1 MVSSLNNKLKKALVS
16 SFLAKNSAY
25 LVQVLSLA
33 ITARLFSPQD
43 FGVLATLALL
53 TQFFFVLGEG
63 GIGTALISANKVTKS
78 KRNCM
83 FTLSAIISLIFS
95 FLFFVAAPVLASY
108 FQVDYG
114 ASRHILTF
122 AIFFS
127 LLSMVPVSI
136 LRRELWFI
144 LLGKIEVAAEI
155 TSLLF
160 VILLWKLGFRL
171 EAIASRFLV
180 IGVIKFFVVVY
191 FTNTSS
197 LGMPRLTKDFRSIN
211 TFLRVSSYQFL
222 YSIVNY
228 MSRVGDNF
236 AVGRIFD
243 MSTLGYYEKA
253 YQLMRYP
260 MMLISI
266 SISPAIQSV
275 MARESSDLE
284 FFSSTYKNIERKLF
298 VIGSALGLLFFI
310 NSELLVLLMFGNDW
324 LFVSNILSVFSISIP
339 FLLLQGISGGFFQA
353 LNDTK
358 LLFYVGVFSLASNL
372 VAILIGIYL
381 GTVIYLSFCL
391 VLSFLVTYIVT
402 HLSLYFHLFKVRDSK
417 QSLRILMMLVVYF
430 ILFSIAYNFSGFFD
444 INNTEGLLAVLL
456 VDVIFAAIS
465 LIILK
470 NIIRNK

>member
-1 MVSSLNNKLKKALVS
+1 MNNILKKAIVS

-25 LVQVLSLA
+25 LIQVLSLA

-53 TQFFFVLGEG
+53 VQFFFVLGEG

-78 KRNCM
+78 KRDCM
-83 FTLSAIISLIFS
+83 FTLSAIISLIFC
-95 FLFFVAAPVLASY
+95 FLFFIATPILASY

-127 LLSMVPVSI
+127 LLSMVPVAI

-155 TSLLF
+155 ISLLS

-180 IGVIKFFVVVY
+180 IGVIKFFVVIY
-191 FTNTSS
+191 FTSASS
-197 LGMPRLTKDFRSIN
+197 LGMPHLTKDFRSLN

-228 MSRVGDNF
+228 ISRVGDNF

-243 MSTLGYYEKA
+243 MSTLGFYEKA

-266 SISPAIQSV
+266 SVSPAIQSV
-275 MARESSDLE
+275 MARERSDLE
-284 FFSSTYKNIERKLF
+284 SFSSTYENIERKLF
-298 VIGSALGLLFFI
+298 VLGSALGLLFFI
-310 NSELLVLLMFGNDW
+310 NSELLVLLMFGSDW
-324 LFVSNILSVFSISIP
+324 LYVSNILSVFSIAIP

-353 LNDTK
+353 LSDTK
-358 LLFYVGVFSLASNL
+358 LLFYVGVFSLTSNL

-381 GTVIYLSFCL
+381 GTVIYLSYCL
-391 VLSFLVTYIVT
+391 VVSFLVTYIVT
-402 HLSLYFHLFKVRDSK
+402 HLLLYFHLFKVRGSK
-417 QSLRILMMLVVYF
+417 QSIRVLIMLVIYF
-430 ILFSIAYNFSGFFD
+430 VIFSVAYHFSGFFD
-444 INNTEGLLAVLL
+444 INNTNGLLTILFI
-456 VDVIFAAIS
+456 DVIFTAVS
-465 LIILK
+465 LIMLK
-470 NIIRNK
+470 NTIRNK